1 MTASEPDPSDIP
13 RMGRDPALF
22 DLFYQAYVDTVLRYV
37 TRRTIEPHT
46 AADLTADV
54 FVAAI
59 EAAHTYRPERGAPV
73 AWLYGIAA
81 NVVAAH
87 RRRSLREQQVARR
100 IAGHRLLDGA
110 DIAALEARIDA
121 ERAARDVLTRMASLP
136 DSLRTVLE
144 LVTVDGLT
152 IEAAAAAL
160 GIRPATARVRL
171 HRARR
176 QIREIPTLAP
186 VLELNS

>member
-1 MTASEPDPSDIP
+1 
-13 RMGRDPALF
+13 MGRDPALF
-22 DLFYQAYVDTVLRYV
+22 DGFYQAYLDTVLRYV

-59 EAAHTYRPERGAPV
+59 ETAHTYQPERGAPV

-87 RRRSLREQQVARR
+87 RRRSLREGQVARR
-100 IAGHRLLDGA
+100 IAGRRLLDDA

-121 ERAARDVLTRMASLP
+121 ERAAREVLARMVSLP

-152 IEAAAAAL
+152 IDAAAAAL

-176 QIREIPTLAP
+176 RIHENPTLALA
-186 VLELNS
+186 LELKS